1 MARANH
7 QCVAWVLKLLEVQP
21 NHNVLEVGFGPGVG
35 IGLLTEL
42 ASAGHVAGVDSSI
55 EMVDQAKA
63 RNGKRIKSGRVDLQ
77 YGSNVQFE
85 AYMFDGA
92 LAISSMQV
100 WPDTAAGLREKTQ
113 GLEGEWKSCWQ
124 LQHD

>member
-63 RNGKRIKSGRVDLQ
+63 RVDLQ